1 MKTTT
6 RTITFLTAAMVV
18 TMSNKAWADTETSK
32 STVLPA
38 SYYSIFNSEA
48 LYNKFANA
56 YDGVVFKG
64 FDMGRQGHVEDLNI
78 TNIYPA
84 LLGLINTDEM
94 NNSEYRQKCLGGFSH
109 ASNNIY
115 PASYDLLANV
125 GKNYDYCGYNPIKA
139 IPSADANDTALSSY
153 REDVKQWSVELV
165 KEMVANGEGYKVPI
179 VMDEGVSYNIL
190 VSIYKGINPEPN
202 RDSQEDDNT
211 NYYRAMQNFTKLY
224 PTYDFKTI
232 LKDENLSKS
241 FKLEND
247 KEIRCG
253 VSVDDWFASNWDIM
267 NAESEE
273 FLPSATKKCIVDNQI
288 SKMGYKLTTAVK
300 KEAYVES
307 EPMDDSRY
315 EGFSR
320 IRKHYLMEAIF
331 NKQIKID
338 GVYEYKSITNFI
350 R

>member
-1 MKTTT
+1 MKTT
-6 RTITFLTAAMVV
+6 RTTALLTAALIA
-18 TMSNKAWADTETSK
+18 TISSHAWADIENKTI
-32 STVLPA
+32 VLPA

-48 LYNKFANA
+48 LYNKFAND
-56 YDGVVFKG
+56 YNGVVFKG
-64 FDMGRQGHVEDLNI
+64 FDMDREGYTGDINI

-84 LLGLINTDEM
+84 LLGLINTDGL
-94 NNSEYRQKCLGGFSH
+94 NNSEYRRKCLGGFSH

-125 GKNYDYCGYNPIKA
+125 TKNYDYCGYNPLKP
-139 IPSADANDTALSSY
+139 IPSADANDTTLSAY

-165 KEMVANGEGYKVPI
+165 KEMIDNNEGYKVPI
-179 VMDEGVSYNIL
+179 VMNNRVSYDIL
-190 VSIYKGINPEPN
+190 TSIYKRINPEPN
-202 RDSQEDDNT
+202 TNRQEDDNA
-211 NYYRAMQNFTKLY
+211 NYYHAMENFVKLY
-224 PTYDFKTI
+224 PAYDFKTI
-232 LKDENLSKS
+232 LKDANLSKS
-241 FKLEND
+241 FKLGND
-247 KEIRCG
+247 KELRCG
-253 VSVDDWFASNWDIM
+253 VSVDDWFASKWDIM

-273 FLPSATKKCIVDNQI
+273 FIPSATKKCIIDNQI

-300 KEAYVES
+300 KEAHVES
-307 EPMDDSRY
+307 EPMADNRY